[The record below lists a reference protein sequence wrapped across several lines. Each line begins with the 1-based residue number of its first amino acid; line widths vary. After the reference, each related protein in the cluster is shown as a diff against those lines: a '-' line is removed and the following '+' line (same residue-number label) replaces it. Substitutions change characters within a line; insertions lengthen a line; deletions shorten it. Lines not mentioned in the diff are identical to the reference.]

1 MRSKTTIHFQQNFLN
16 CSIFVVSFSPMSLE
30 SSLLEKE
37 TKLYLQCHQVLY
49 QLSQHN
55 YGYDMVNCQRE
66 AVYLFTT
73 KFVDSVKAKA
83 VH

>member
-1 MRSKTTIHFQQNFLN
+1 
-16 CSIFVVSFSPMSLE
+16 MSAE
-30 SSLLEKE
+30 NSLLGKE

-55 YGYDMVNCQRE
+55 YGCNMGNCQRK

-73 KFVDSVKAKA
+73 KFVDSVNAEA

>member
-1 MRSKTTIHFQQNFLN
+1 
-16 CSIFVVSFSPMSLE
+16 MSLE

-49 QLSQHN
+49 RLSQYN
-55 YGYDMVNCQRE
+55 YGYDMVNCQRK
-66 AVYLFTT
+66 AVYLFAT
-73 KFVDSVKAKA
+73 KFVDSVNAKA

>member
-1 MRSKTTIHFQQNFLN
+1 
-16 CSIFVVSFSPMSLE
+16 MSLE

-49 QLSQHN
+49 RLSQYN
-55 YGYDMVNCQRE
+55 YGYDTVNCQRK
-66 AVYLFTT
+66 AVYLFAT
-73 KFVDSVKAKA
+73 KFVDSVNAKA